1 MPAWEALQADIL
13 HADELDVALRRRH
26 QAAGGGGLPGRSS
39 CDVTDTATTPYS
51 LTAICLLRY
60 IGKA

>member
-26 QAAGGGGLPGRSS
+26 QAAGGGGP
-39 CDVTDTATTPYS
+39 AW
-51 LTAICLLRY
+51 AILL
-60 IGKA
+60 